1 MANTP
6 ASTENASV
14 HEGASVRLS
23 DREPNAADNKSG
35 LFYPHYRNLTGTV
48 AKVYADGT
56 ATVLADL
63 DSLPSD
69 IRTRHL
75 TGTEAM
81 RQKWLDNLSDEA
93 RNKLSAAEKKFSLRY
108 SLLIGIAD
116 LTAIDAPALNESK
129 TAEIEAPETAPTAKR
144 GQAIAPQPSLDGE
157 DLTEA
162 PRKSTSDLAEA
173 EAKYLAE
180 IAQKKDA

>member
-1 MANTP
+1 MANTL
-6 ASTENASV
+6 ALI
-14 HEGASVRLS
+14 EGSSVRLS

-48 AKVYADGT
+48 AKLYADGT

-69 IRTRHL
+69 IRARHL
-75 TGTEAM
+75 AGTDAM

-108 SLLIGIAD
+108 SLLIGVVD
-116 LTAIDAPALNESK
+116 LTPIDAPALPTPK
-129 TAEIEAPETAPTAKR
+129 AAEIEAPEAAPAAKR
-144 GQAIAPQPSLDGE
+144 GQAIAPQPSLEME

-162 PRKSTSDLAEA
+162 PRKSTQDLAEA

-180 IAQKKDA
+180 RALKKDD